1 MKFNFM
7 DLVLL
12 QKRILL
18 LLFSCP
24 VVSYSLWPQGLQ
36 HTMRGLPAPH
46 HLPKFAQLHVHC
58 ISDAIEPSHP
68 LTPFSPSALNL
79 SHIRT
84 FPVSWVFASG
94 DQNTWASASA
104 SVLPVNIQ
112 GWFPLRLMAS
122 FITVMIIPPC
132 CVFSNPYYKDTE
144 GINALI

>member
-36 HTMRGLPAPH
+36 HAMWGLPVPH

-58 ISDAIEPSHP
+58 ISDAIQPSHP

-79 SHIRT
+79 SHIRD
-84 FPVSWVFASG
+84 FSKELGICIRWPEYLSFSFSVSPSSEYPGLISLKIDGLLYQSWLSHHV
-94 DQNTWASASA
+94 
-104 SVLPVNIQ
+104 
-112 GWFPLRLMAS
+112 
-122 FITVMIIPPC
+122 
-132 CVFSNPYYKDTE
+132 VFSNPYYKDTE
-144 GINALI
+144 GINAVI